1 MKIAKERFQENLG
14 RVQSVYPGD
23 EKFYRQLK
31 TSNKTVSID
40 WEKDFESRVAL
51 YSENFQIIKDLKNGK
66 KNNKN
71 IRRRAR
77 KAIQ

>member
-1 MKIAKERFQENLG
+1 
-14 RVQSVYPGD
+14 
-23 EKFYRQLK
+23 
-31 TSNKTVSID
+31 
-40 WEKDFESRVAL
+40 L
-51 YSENFQIIKDLKNGK
+51 YSENFKIIKDLKNGK